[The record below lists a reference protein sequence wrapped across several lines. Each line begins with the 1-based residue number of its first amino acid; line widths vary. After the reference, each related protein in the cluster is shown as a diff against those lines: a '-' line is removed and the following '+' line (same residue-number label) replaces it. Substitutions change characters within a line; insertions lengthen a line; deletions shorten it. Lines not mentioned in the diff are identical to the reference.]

1 MCTYGSIGIDMLF
14 SQYVTLLSGI
24 NNNPSLQQ
32 ELTGI
37 NGGQD
42 FDGLQHFTY
51 NNSGFVNLLFDHLE
65 DTDFDGITV

>member
-1 MCTYGSIGIDMLF
+1 MYMAKLAFDMLF
-14 SQYVTLLSGI
+14 SQYIAFLSGI
-24 NNNPSLQQ
+24 NSNASLQQ
-32 ELTGI
+32 ELTVF

-51 NNSGFVNLLFDHLE
+51 NSSGFVNLLFDHLE